1 MWNLFSVSFLFDED
15 SKCKTHCNVSVKT
28 VHTQFLF
35 LIPGFMMLFKDS
47 LDKMCSLSSSSS
59 VK

>member
-15 SKCKTHCNVSVKT
+15 SKCKTHCNISVET

-35 LIPGFMMLFKDS
+35 LIYDALYDFLIYDA
-47 LDKMCSLSSSSS
+47 L
-59 VK
+59 